1 MTVVDTSAWIDYF
14 RGLDAPHTRAVD
26 RALQAD
32 RVVVGDLILAEFL
45 QGFREDRDFE
55 RATELMNRLE
65 YHDFVGREVALA
77 AAAVYRSLRKRGI
90 TVRKT
95 IDMLIGTWCLMH
107 GCPLIHNDRDFDL
120 LETHFGLIVH
130 RA

>member
-26 RALQAD
+26 RVLQTD
-32 RVVVGDLILAEFL
+32 RVVIGDLILAEFL
-45 QGFREDRDFE
+45 QGFRDDRDFE
-55 RATELMNRLE
+55 RATDLMNRLE

-77 AAAVYRSLRKRGI
+77 AAVIYRSLRKRGV

-95 IDMLIGTWCLMH
+95 IDVLIGTWCLMH
-107 GCPLIHNDRDFDL
+107 GCPLIHNDHDFDP
-120 LETHFGLIVH
+120 LETHFGLIVC
-130 RA
+130 RG

>member
-26 RALQAD
+26 RALQTD

-45 QGFREDRDFE
+45 QGFRADKDFE
-55 RATELMNRLE
+55 KAADLMNRLE

-77 AAAVYRSLRKRGI
+77 AAVIYRSLRKRGV

-107 GCPLIHNDRDFDL
+107 GCPLIHNDRDFDP
-120 LETHFGLIVH
+120 LEKHFGLIVTK
-130 RA
+130 A

>member
-26 RALQAD
+26 RALQTD

-45 QGFREDRDFE
+45 QGFRADKDFE
-55 RATELMNRLE
+55 KAADLMNRLE

-77 AAAVYRSLRKRGI
+77 AAVIYRSLRKRGV

-95 IDMLIGTWCLMH
+95 IDMLIGTWCLMQ
-107 GCPLIHNDRDFDL
+107 GCPLIHNDRDFDP
-120 LETHFGLIVH
+120 LEEHFGLIVTK
-130 RA
+130 A